1 MRRNRR
7 TSTDQETPQE
17 KSTCSAET
25 DSSSAPES
33 RAEEPRDLGA
43 LARRIASLSGNLL
56 ATAVIVILGLTFGR
70 QVLTWWRGEPAVVS
84 VPTSDHD
91 SALDGLADPSLPH
104 QLAFSD
110 MSLTFNRSLFEGAEE
125 AALARLRDECRR
137 LELDFDDQPRALI
150 PVDDDV
156 LRRLAAYESVE
167 RGEGWRM
174 VQHGG
179 PVITVVALRT
189 APNTASTG
197 AGEASQKAESVV
209 SWGLGLRAPET
220 ATEEAASTI
229 RWILFTCS
237 GAGQRVASDL
247 NLSSPIPPGSRRTL
261 AMQVKGGGA
270 LIGFAGQGT
279 AASSKEFFD
288 QSFQERGWSRVRVWT
303 RIGNHWH
310 ARFQEPE
317 AGTCDVQIRDDTD
330 RGTSGI
336 MTMRPAAQNSEN

>member
-1 MRRNRR
+1 MKPKDQSDDVSSQDPS
-7 TSTDQETPQE
+7 TSQ
-17 KSTCSAET
+17 SHN
-25 DSSSAPES
+25 
-33 RAEEPRDLGA
+33 EEPRSLGA

-56 ATAVIVILGLTFGR
+56 LTAVIVILGLTFGK
-70 QVLTWWRGEPAVVS
+70 QVLIWWRGEPAVVS
-84 VPTSDHD
+84 APTSNLD
-91 SALDGLADPSLPH
+91 SPLDGLADPGLPH
-104 QLAFSD
+104 QLAFGD
-110 MSLTFNRSLFEGAEE
+110 MSLTFNRSVFEGAEE

-137 LELDFDDQPRALI
+137 LVLDFDDRTQTLI
-150 PVDDDV
+150 PIDEDV

-189 APNTASTG
+189 AANTTSAG

-220 ATEEAASTI
+220 ATEEAASSI
-229 RWILFTCS
+229 RWTLFTCS
-237 GAGQRVASDL
+237 GADQRVASDL

-288 QSFQERGWSRVRVWT
+288 RSFQEKGWSRARAWT
-303 RIGNHWH
+303 RIGDNWH
-310 ARFQEPE
+310 ARFQERE

-336 MTMRPAAQNSEN
+336 LTIRPAAQNSEN